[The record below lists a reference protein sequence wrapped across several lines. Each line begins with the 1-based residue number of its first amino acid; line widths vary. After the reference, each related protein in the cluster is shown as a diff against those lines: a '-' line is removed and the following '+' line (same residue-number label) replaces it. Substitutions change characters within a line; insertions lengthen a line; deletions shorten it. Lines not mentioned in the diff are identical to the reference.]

1 MIEKKKLIFKFSS
14 MNSGKSLDLLTKNFM
29 LRQKGFNTILMK
41 PSIDTRTSKITSRLG
56 LEEECVLLQKEE
68 LPSQF
73 VLLSGQPRPDF
84 LLVDEAQF
92 LTRSQVTNLSELV
105 DDWNIGVIC
114 YGLKLNWQGDFFDGS
129 EELMKIADEL
139 IQSETYC
146 KTNTG
151 APALFHIKLSG
162 NNETVEV
169 GFEDRYDTVSRKVWR
184 EWYKNK
190 NNS

>member
-1 MIEKKKLIFKFSS
+1 MIEKKKLIFKYSS

-29 LRQKGFNTILMK
+29 LKQKGFRTVLMK
-41 PSIDTRTSKITSRLG
+41 PSIDTRTLKITSRLG
-56 LEEECVLLQKEE
+56 IEEECIILNDTDM
-68 LPSQF
+68 PSQY
-73 VLLSGQPRPDF
+73 VLITEKPKPDF
-84 LLVDEAQF
+84 ILVDEAQF
-92 LTRSQVTNLSELV
+92 LTSEQVWNLAELV
-105 DDWNIGVIC
+105 DTWGIGVIC

-129 EELMKIADEL
+129 AELMKIADEL

-146 KTNTG
+146 RTNTG
-151 APALFHIKLSG
+151 ASAMFHTKLSG